1 MVQRLR
7 RRLVQARR
15 TGRRARAPGA
25 VSTGDL
31 RPAARVLAARRGT
44 KTDVPRGSHVPATQ
58 ELGLQPPRRGRC
70 LVVDSGQDRRRRRVE
85 DTEGAGNELTA
96 ARHFGA
102 FVRLVHHTNETIN
115 PLTPI
120 IAVWVQL

>member
-1 MVQRLR
+1 MCCYAGSILDEERRMVVRRHDVGDPDVRSRDAAVFSDGRRGGRQLRAMVQRLR

-15 TGRRARAPGA
+15 TSSRAGATGA

-58 ELGLQPPRRGRC
+58 EL
-70 LVVDSGQDRRRRRVE
+70 
-85 DTEGAGNELTA
+85 
-96 ARHFGA
+96 
-102 FVRLVHHTNETIN
+102 RL
-115 PLTPI
+115 
-120 IAVWVQL
+120 